1 MPLNTFLNG
10 NRGGI
15 LPNELIVS
23 MCETLKLAL
32 NNFGEDMKLVLQN
45 RETVIVSYL
54 TIWDKILL

>member
-1 MPLNTFLNG
+1 M
-10 NRGGI
+10 

-23 MCETLKLAL
+23 MCEALKLTL